1 MGPSEPEL
9 SGPSRPQSGV
19 GCVCLCVLEGEV
31 RGTPG
36 LVLGQKG
43 PEGGE
48 RFGVVI
54 LDPGGRRA
62 ACAGSEGP
70 GRRIAARRG
79 REALGAWEGQGRR
92 RPGLGPGSGMAGWG
106 AKRSSR
112 LWSREKP

>member
-1 MGPSEPEL
+1 M
-9 SGPSRPQSGV
+9 
-19 GCVCLCVLEGEV
+19 
-31 RGTPG
+31 RGAPG

-70 GRRIAARRG
+70 GRRIAAGRE
-79 REALGAWEGQGRR
+79 REALGAWEGQAAAGARSGERYGGVGRQ
-92 RPGLGPGSGMAGWG
+92 
-106 AKRSSR
+106 
-112 LWSREKP
+112 EIE

>member
-1 MGPSEPEL
+1 M
-9 SGPSRPQSGV
+9 
-19 GCVCLCVLEGEV
+19 
-31 RGTPG
+31 RGAPG

-70 GRRIAARRG
+70 GRRIAAGRE
-79 REALGAWEGQGRR
+79 REALGAWEGQGTR

-112 LWSREKP
+112 LESRETVSWGGGAPGLRWGEGERYSEAWEGVAP